1 MFSGKQGGVARRD
14 FPGIRDRAIFAEIFC
29 PVPVLGGVL
38 IAMMDDG
45 STQLLRQFV
54 ETRSDE
60 AFRLLVREHAPMV
73 FSTALRRLSG
83 NRAAAE
89 DVTQEVFCLLARKA
103 SGLTGVVLAGWLYRQ
118 ACRQAANYVRT
129 ETRRKRRETIAMEP
143 SPHAQH
149 IAPSDELT
157 RELDAAM
164 ESLSAKDRDA
174 LVIRYFESADYSTL
188 GRALGV
194 SEDAARKLV
203 GRALEKLSV
212 ILKRRGIT
220 VASVSLGGTLSGFGA
235 EALPESMLS
244 RISTHAM
251 KGAPVAGTAWAYLLK
266 PIIAGVAATSLV
278 SAVATAHRPGSQ
290 TKIGQETSHAES
302 PRTKSIRKETAKT
315 ADDSLEAII
324 SEIKRVYAGP
334 ANALTALRLG
344 AALDR
349 ISNER
354 TASFIFLANDK
365 LSPQERVAIYGRL
378 LEKWLEHEPEAALT
392 FVLQENVGKQVNPQS
407 GTNLIVNL
415 FDKWLRKDASSCHA
429 WLLKYW
435 GNPVLEESAFQG
447 PLRTHL
453 ARSVLDQLI
462 YSEDKQP
469 LRDFLN
475 ALPSEDDRE
484 AAFGSITGDS
494 PWGSL
499 NRFQNV
505 QSGMDAYQF
514 IQQLSDSSWKLETA
528 RKYLSK
534 WMETNPEVF
543 EKAAVSAGPDERFT
557 FALGRL
563 GAGHIPGERVPVLS
577 GGCMV
582 QSEPNDVVA
591 REREAMQAGLSSGLA
606 RGEVL
611 NSIGSIL
618 IDRQP
623 DEEALA
629 WVDRHREEIQLD
641 QRLAEKARKANGY
654 GTSDGVLIE
663 IIVIRW
669 ASRISDSELR
679 LRMCRAAFRQLHS
692 RSPGEAADWLG
703 KPEVPSDL
711 RDSFQTILGEQRE

>member
-14 FPGIRDRAIFAEIFC
+14 FPGIRDREILAEIFC

-149 IAPSDELT
+149 IAPSDELA

-188 GRALGV
+188 GRALGM

-251 KGAPVAGTAWAYLLK
+251 KGAPVAGTTWAYLLK

-278 SAVATAHRPGSQ
+278 SAVATAKRSGSQ
-290 TKIGQETSHAES
+290 MKIGQETNHAES
-302 PRTKSIRKETAKT
+302 PRTKSIRKETAKP

-334 ANALTALRLG
+334 ANALTALRID
-344 AALDR
+344 AALGRVENDR
-349 ISNER
+349 IPE
-354 TASFIFLANDK
+354 FIQQANDK
-365 LSPQERVAIYGRL
+365 LSLQERAATYERL
-378 LEKWLEHEPEAALT
+378 LERWLAADADAAMT
-392 FVLQENVGKQVNPQS
+392 FTLLQNVGKQVDASS
-407 GTNLIVNL
+407 GSNLLNNL
-415 FDKWLRKDASSCHA
+415 FDDWLRKDIKAGGD
-429 WLLKYW
+429 WLIKHW
-435 GNPVLEESAFQG
+435 QNPVLEGAAFMG
-447 PLRTHL
+447 SLKAHL
-453 ARSVLDQLI
+453 ARSVVDGMI
-462 YSEDKQP
+462 GSEEKQA

-475 ALPSEDDRE
+475 ALPTDADRRS
-484 AAFGSITGDS
+484 AFDSITGDT

-499 NRFQNV
+499 GRFTNV
-505 QSGMDAYQF
+505 ESGMDAYQF
-514 IQQLSDSSWKLETA
+514 IRQLPDSPWKLETA
-528 RKYLSK
+528 RKYLST
-534 WMETNPEVF
+534 WMETDPQVF
-543 EKAAVSAGPDERFT
+543 EKAAALAGDGERFF
-557 FALGRL
+557 FALARL
-563 GAGHIPGERVPVLS
+563 GARRVPGKQVPVLS
-577 GGCMV
+577 GGYTV
-582 QSEPNDVVA
+582 QSEPNDVVT
-591 REREAMQAGLSSGLA
+591 REREAVQAGLASGLA

-618 IDRQP
+618 IDRLP

-654 GTSDGVLIE
+654 GTSNGVLIE

-692 RSPGEAADWLG
+692 RSPGEAAEWLG

-711 RDSFQTILGEQRE
+711 RDSFQTILGEQRQ